1 MTSLNLHR
9 LLLSSILAVLCG
21 QESSA
26 WTPNTNKSV
35 QRVGSTTRLQMNPF
49 SAYLQLFEETT
60 TKKASTDTDA
70 SLPSNKRTDHNIGQ
84 YYSKNFASSLE
95 AKV

>member
-1 MTSLNLHR
+1 
-9 LLLSSILAVLCG
+9 
-21 QESSA
+21 
-26 WTPNTNKSV
+26 
-35 QRVGSTTRLQMNPF
+35 MNPF